1 MEKALNENSGTL
13 ECVNEVVQA
22 SVVPLFK
29 GSVILMTSKL
39 PESSPILQL
48 QPFSPQAPLS
58 QAESS
63 WADWQ
68 QQTLSQIPI

>member
-1 MEKALNENSGTL
+1 MEKALNENSGNL
-13 ECVNEVVQA
+13 EYVTGVVQT

-29 GSVILMTSKL
+29 DSVILMTSKL
-39 PESSPILQL
+39 PELSPILQL
-48 QPFSPQAPLS
+48 QPFSPQAPFS

-68 QQTLSQIPI
+68 QQTQSQIPI